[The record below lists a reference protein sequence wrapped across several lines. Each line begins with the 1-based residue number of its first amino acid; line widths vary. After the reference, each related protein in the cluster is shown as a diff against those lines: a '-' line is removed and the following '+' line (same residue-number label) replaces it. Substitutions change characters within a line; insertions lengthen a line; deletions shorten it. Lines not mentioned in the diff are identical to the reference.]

1 MWKKIKKRRKKLI
14 VIKEKLLTIN
24 QQVILASSSK
34 TRIKKLKKFIKVVEI
49 TNHKINEEKIKKIKQ
64 GLSAKSLAK
73 YLAKKKAESI
83 VQNYKEVI

>member
-1 MWKKIKKRRKKLI
+1 MWKKIKKEGKKLI
-14 VIKEKLLTIN
+14 VIKELLTIN

-34 TRIKKLKKFIKVVEI
+34 TRIKKLEFIKVVKI

-73 YLAKKKAESI
+73 YLAKGKLSLLSKI
-83 VQNYKEVI
+83 IKVVI